1 MANWKQKPYETV
13 AEKQERARLAIER
26 LRKKNPDIAPVC
38 VTGRALA
45 KTWWGLSWN
54 DNLEQYA
61 DYENRLGRGRSY
73 VRQGAVIDLQIEKGL
88 VTALVLGNRR
98 TPYQVMLQIDP
109 LPEALWQDMIK
120 ASCGYIESL
129 ADLLDGAFPTALA
142 ELFTETEKGLFPT
155 PQEIHLPCSC
165 PDQAHLCKHLV
176 AVLYGIGARLDHD
189 PGLFF
194 ILRGVAVSELISG
207 ALDEASDQLLKRA
220 GQRSD
225 RVLLDDAVTDLFDL
239 DQPGT

>member
-1 MANWKQKPYETV
+1 
-13 AEKQERARLAIER
+13 
-26 LRKKNPDIAPVC
+26 
-38 VTGRALA
+38 
-45 KTWWGLSWN
+45 
-54 DNLEQYA
+54 
-61 DYENRLGRGRSY
+61 
-73 VRQGAVIDLQIEKGL
+73 
-88 VTALVLGNRR
+88 
-98 TPYQVMLQIDP
+98 MLQIDP
-109 LPEALWQDMIK
+109 LPEALWQDMIN
-120 ASCGYIESL
+120 ASYGYIESL

-155 PQEIHLPCSC
+155 PQEIHLSCSC

-207 ALDEASDQLLKRA
+207 ALDEASDQLLKGA
-220 GQRSD
+220 GQRSG